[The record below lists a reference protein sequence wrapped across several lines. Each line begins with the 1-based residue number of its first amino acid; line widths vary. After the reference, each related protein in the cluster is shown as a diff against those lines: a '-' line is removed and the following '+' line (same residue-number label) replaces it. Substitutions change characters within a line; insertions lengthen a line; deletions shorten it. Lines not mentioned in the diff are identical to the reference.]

1 MYMDKINNIS
11 FREISNIASIKFKR
25 TEDSISK
32 SLSMMLKDDY
42 NGKDLTAYN
51 EMLNKIEFVKNDY
64 KNINGHNI
72 LNIECVKSNYGKA
85 ILLNG
90 KLVPVND
97 KNLPFFSYLAKLTK
111 KIEAMNNNMIVD
123 KDYVSQRADNVLIYG
138 ENLSKLIPN
147 SAGSEKRNQ
156 SFFDKE
162 LIKETANEFNNFL
175 QAIMNNYFGVK

>member
-1 MYMDKINNIS
+1 MDKINNIS
-11 FREISNIASIKFKR
+11 FTGIENIATIRFKR
-25 TEDSISK
+25 SKNIISK
-32 SLSMMLKDDY
+32 SLSMVLKDDY

-64 KNINGHNI
+64 KNINGDNI
-72 LNIECVKSNYGKA
+72 LNIECVKSDYGKA

-90 KLVPVND
+90 KLVPAND
-97 KNLPFFSYLAKLTK
+97 KKLPFFSYFAKLTK
-111 KIEAMNNNMIVD
+111 KIAAMNNNNMIVD
-123 KDYVSQRADNVLIYG
+123 KDYVSKKADNILIYG

-147 SAGSEKRNQ
+147 SVGIEKRNQ

-162 LIKETANEFNNFL
+162 LVKETANEFNNFL

>member
-1 MYMDKINNIS
+1 MDKINNIS
-11 FREISNIASIKFKR
+11 FTGIENIATIRFKR
-25 TEDSISK
+25 SKNIISK
-32 SLSMMLKDDY
+32 SLSMVLKDDY

-64 KNINGHNI
+64 KNINGDNI
-72 LNIECVKSNYGKA
+72 LNIECVKSDYGKA

-90 KLVPVND
+90 KLVPAND
-97 KNLPFFSYLAKLTK
+97 KNLPFFSYFAKLTK
-111 KIEAMNNNMIVD
+111 KIAAMNNNMIVD
-123 KDYVSQRADNVLIYG
+123 KDYVSKKADNILIYG

-147 SAGSEKRNQ
+147 SVGIEKRNQ

-162 LIKETANEFNNFL
+162 LVKETANEFNNFL

>member
-1 MYMDKINNIS
+1 MDKINNIS
-11 FREISNIASIKFKR
+11 FTGIENIATIRFKR
-25 TEDSISK
+25 SKNIISK
-32 SLSMMLKDDY
+32 SLSMVLKDDY

-72 LNIECVKSNYGKA
+72 LNIECVKSNYDKA

-90 KLVPVND
+90 KLVPAND
-97 KNLPFFSYLAKLTK
+97 KNLPFFSYFAKLTK
-111 KIEAMNNNMIVD
+111 KIAAMNNNNMIVD
-123 KDYVSQRADNVLIYG
+123 KDYVSKKADNVLIYG

-147 SAGSEKRNQ
+147 SEGIEKRNQ
-156 SFFDKE
+156 SFFEKE
-162 LIKETANEFNNFL
+162 LVKETANEFNNFL

>member
-1 MYMDKINNIS
+1 MDKINNIS
-11 FREISNIASIKFKR
+11 FTGIENIATIRFKR
-25 TEDSISK
+25 SKNIISK
-32 SLSMMLKDDY
+32 SLSMVLKDDY
-42 NGKDLTAYN
+42 KGKDLTAYN

-90 KLVPVND
+90 KLVPAND
-97 KNLPFFSYLAKLTK
+97 KNLPFFSYFAKLTK
-111 KIEAMNNNMIVD
+111 KIAAMNNNNMIVD
-123 KDYVSQRADNVLIYG
+123 KDYVSKKADNILIYG
-138 ENLSKLIPN
+138 ANLSKLIPN
-147 SAGSEKRNQ
+147 SVGIEKRNQ

-162 LIKETANEFNNFL
+162 LVKETANEFNNFL

>member
-1 MYMDKINNIS
+1 MDKINNIS
-11 FREISNIASIKFKR
+11 FTGIENIATIRFKR
-25 TEDSISK
+25 SKNIISK
-32 SLSMMLKDDY
+32 SLSMVLKDDY

-64 KNINGHNI
+64 KNISGDNI
-72 LNIECVKSNYGKA
+72 LNIECVKSDYGKA

-90 KLVPVND
+90 KLVPAND
-97 KNLPFFSYLAKLTK
+97 KNLPFFSYFAKLTK
-111 KIEAMNNNMIVD
+111 KIAAMNNNMIVD
-123 KDYVSQRADNVLIYG
+123 KDYVSKKADNILIYG

-147 SAGSEKRNQ
+147 SVGIEKRNQ

-162 LIKETANEFNNFL
+162 LVKETANEFNNFL